1 MRCPSCGFVSFDTL
15 VTCKRCGKEIPRQEA
30 SRRISAA
37 PRAKIESVS
46 PPTGE
51 TTRAPDPD
59 RADEGAGP
67 AGHEAPANSAAQTD
81 ALSLPRAGFW
91 LRGAA
96 FLVDVAAVAL
106 LATAAAVLVWMAV
119 QAGGHFSSAPEASL
133 ESLESAATILL
144 TTLLEACYFTLFV
157 GLRGQTP
164 GKTLL
169 RLKIV
174 RVTGEEV
181 GYARALVRWIG
192 QGMSFLVLGLGFLMI
207 AFSREKQGLHDK
219 IAGTYVVRLPS

>member
-1 MRCPSCGFVSFDTL
+1 MRCPSCGFVSFDSL
-15 VTCKRCGKEIPRQEA
+15 VTCKRCGKEILRQEA
-30 SRRISAA
+30 SRRIGAV

-46 PPTGE
+46 PPTDE
-51 TTRAPDPD
+51 ATRAPDLD
-59 RADEGAGP
+59 QADEGAGP
-67 AGHEAPANSAAQTD
+67 AGHEASANSAVQTD
-81 ALSLPRAGFW
+81 PLSLPRAGFW
-91 LRGAA
+91 LRAVA
-96 FLVDVAAVAL
+96 FLVDVVAVTL

-119 QAGGHFSSAPEASL
+119 QAGGLFSSAPEASL

-144 TTLLEACYFTLFV
+144 TTLLEVCYFTLFV

-164 GKTLL
+164 GKVLL

-174 RVTGEEV
+174 RVTGEDV

-192 QGMSFLVLGLGFLMI
+192 QGISFLILGLGFLMI
-207 AFSREKQGLHDK
+207 AFSHQKQGLHDK